1 MNLKFKFLQCQPSN
15 PVSKISNNLGE
26 YPGKSLLKALP
37 IQPLT
42 RRRGRGHE
50 ESHELWGQL
59 PAEQRRVH
67 LEVNPP
73 APGLVA
79 SVWTS
84 AINTADHPPA
94 STSHQSASAVMML
107 HYCDKIV
114 LLLTL
119 IFSPSCR
126 CFRQQKPFI

>member
-1 MNLKFKFLQCQPSN
+1 M
-15 PVSKISNNLGE
+15 GR
-26 YPGKSLLKALP
+26 LP
-37 IQPLT
+37 T
-42 RRRGRGHE
+42 
-50 ESHELWGQL
+50 
-59 PAEQRRVH
+59 EQRRVH
-67 LEVNPP
+67 PEVSSP

-114 LLLTL
+114 LLLIL
-119 IFSPSCR
+119 IFPPSCR
-126 CFRQQKPFI
+126 CFRQQKQKPKTKNQKPEPKQKQKQKQYKKETNTKQNKKSCLLLLFSLNETF